1 MTFSDLGLDAAVL
14 KGVADAGYD
23 EPTPIQAQAI
33 PQILQ
38 GRDLLASAQTGT
50 GKTASFVL
58 PMLEVLAGG
67 RTRARMPR
75 SLILEPTREL
85 AMQVADNFD
94 IYGAH
99 IKLTKAL
106 LIGGLSFGDQDRVID
121 RGADVLIA
129 TPGRLLDHFE
139 RGRLVL
145 SDIKILVIDEADRM
159 LDMGFIPDVERIIEL
174 LPPLRQTLLF
184 SATLLPEIRN
194 LAGRFMMNPKE
205 IEVAPPATPVDKVEQ
220 GLAIVDA
227 DDKREALR
235 QILTGRS
242 VDSALIFCN
251 RKKDVDILHRSM
263 TKHGFNSAA
272 LHGDLSQPVRLDT
285 LQRFRSG
292 EVAFLVASDVAARG
306 LDITEMPCVI
316 NFDVPTNAE
325 DYVHRIGRTARAG
338 RTGRAFTLATP
349 DDGDFVAAIHKMMN
363 FEIPHIELPEIENRA
378 FDESGRKRGRG
389 RRRRPPSSS
398 GESRSRDNQR
408 AGAKSGNGAAK
419 NGSGAASKPDHTA
432 DKPERVADKPER
444 VADKPERVADKPER
458 VADKPERVADKPE
471 RVADK
476 PERGNETRKP
486 RRRRTKATES
496 QHESV
501 GEVEEATV
509 GMGAHV
515 PAFMKTRLP
524 IKSGSRDG
532 ES

>member
-1 MTFSDLGLDAAVL
+1 MTFSDLGLGAPVL
-14 KGVADAGYD
+14 KGVTDAGYD
-23 EPTPIQAQAI
+23 EPTPIQEQAI

-38 GRDLLASAQTGT
+38 GRDLLASARTGT

-85 AMQVADNFD
+85 AMQVAENFD

-99 IKLTKAL
+99 VKLTKAL
-106 LIGGLSFGDQDRVID
+106 LIGGLSFGDQDKVID

-159 LDMGFIPDVERIIEL
+159 LDMGFIPDVERIIGL

-194 LAGRFMMNPKE
+194 LAGRFMMNPRE
-205 IEVAPPATPVDKVEQ
+205 IAVSPPASAVDKVEQ
-220 GLAIVDA
+220 GLVIIDA

-235 QILTGRS
+235 LILAGRN
-242 VDSALIFCN
+242 VGSALIFCN
-251 RKKDVDILHRSM
+251 RKKDVDILHKSM
-263 TKHGFNSAA
+263 TKHGFSSAA

-285 LQRFRSG
+285 LKRFKNG

-306 LDITEMPCVI
+306 LDISEMPCVI
-316 NFDVPTNAE
+316 NYDVPTNPE

-349 DDGDFVAAIHKMMN
+349 DDGDYVAAISKMMN
-363 FEIPHIELPEIENRA
+363 LEIPHIELPEISNLT
-378 FDESGRKRGRG
+378 FDESGRKRGSRG
-389 RRRRPPSSS
+389 RRRRQPAAASTT
-398 GESRSRDNQR
+398 GVRDNQR
-408 AGAKSGNGAAK
+408 AQRPNGNSAAK
-419 NGSGAASKPDHTA
+419 QASPA
-432 DKPERVADKPER
+432 VVDKPQGVPQEVVPQEKPKE
-444 VADKPERVADKPER
+444 
-458 VADKPERVADKPE
+458 
-471 RVADK
+471 
-476 PERGNETRKP
+476 NNRKP
-486 RRRRTKATES
+486 RQRRSRSAPHVDEPIADAD
-496 QHESV
+496 
-501 GEVEEATV
+501 EATV

-515 PAFMKTRLP
+515 PDFMKRPLP
-524 IKSGSRDG
+524 IIKSGTRDG
-532 ES
+532 DS

>member
-432 DKPERVADKPER
+432 SPTNRSASPTNR
-444 VADKPERVADKPER
+444 SASPTNRSASPTNR
-458 VADKPERVADKPE
+458 SASPTNRSASPTN
-471 RVADK
+471 RSAS
-476 PERGNETRKP
+476 PTNRSAATRRESHDDGAP
-486 RRRRTKATES
+486 RRPRVSTNLSAMSKRLQLAW
-496 QHESV
+496 
-501 GEVEEATV
+501 
-509 GMGAHV
+509 V
-515 PAFMKTRLP
+515 PTFPHL
-524 IKSGSRDG
+524 
-532 ES
+532 